1 MVIQIMG
8 TKKCSDTK
16 KAMRFFK
23 ERRIEPHFR
32 DLNEKELS
40 QKEFDNIANKIG
52 TDNLLDT
59 SSKEYKDKGL
69 EYMVYDTK
77 EEILANNGLIKT
89 PIVRYERNV
98 TCGYEPSEWKK
109 WVK

>member
-16 KAMRFFK
+16 KAIRFFK

-32 DLNEKELS
+32 DLSEKELS
-40 QKEFDNIANKIG
+40 SVEFDNISSKIG
-52 TDNLLDT
+52 NDNLLDT
-59 SSKEYKDKGL
+59 HSKAYNDKGL
-69 EYMVYDTK
+69 EYMIFDIK
-77 EEILANNGLIKT
+77 EEILANNNLIKT

-98 TCGYEPSEWKK
+98 TCGYEPNEWKN